1 MLPTRR
7 LDSHNGTGHDGGW
20 SNESHMNFTN
30 AMISA
35 RCLMVCP
42 GLRDL
47 DHQVDGLHDQ
57 LVAADYSTPV
67 ALADNV
73 AHYFSAQLRTPRAC
87 RQMAKAC
94 LKHAAL
100 IALGR
105 LALAEETLESLGIGP
120 NSRLAS
126 LFDSSDVNADGQ
138 LSGEE
143 LQHFEENGN
152 DLLRGNALLQ
162 HFEVTLFEGADCS
175 GQSLVVQNSSS
186 EQRCSACFDVCNKEF
201 SAGSAMSTVNGNE
214 VWSVASNVRSLRV
227 DSGAAKVVL
236 NLCLGT
242 YNYGVAG
249 NELTAVH
256 TVRDGCLN
264 FGSAQAPAHVSAVPL
279 DLLELATGVF
289 LKADVDPFDD
299 RLDSAE
305 AAHLDLDPLIE
316 SADRNGDGV
325 MSIEEYTTLLVHDL
339 ARQAAMHNF
348 MSAES
353 MREAA
358 LAAVTAQAQ
367 GSTDHVTEAQR
378 DVEAQRMF
386 GTDYQQAVDHPAEGV
401 PQPVERGPNGE
412 VIVSG
417 GPDGSDYGD
426 VRDASPVSGSYDPQ
440 QAGDVMMC
448 VDGKDFQAG
457 FCYNYCKM
465 DYPVATLNMC
475 WKKDCPSGWREIA
488 GGMCKKNGFNLA
500 TKAKEHYNRGMGV
513 RPSTCRLGDSFGP
526 GANPDN
532 GNRDFTVV
540 MVSDTQLPWCSGDFK
555 SDVDCAVQENWRL
568 VQGIHDVSKLTWV
581 TDGNGT
587 SQEVAEPL
595 GVFITGDLTAYAH
608 NWQFRLYRQIW
619 ETRAEEDRDKN
630 IKLPVWPGLGNHDY
644 ANNLE
649 GCWWVE
655 EELTWTGYGKNSCAQ
670 RMVAYMRAAVAKCGG
685 QTVVNNFGGHVDHYD
700 KDSAAYTVR
709 YGRIRFVH
717 LHNYPTYRRRELTG
731 VASTMDFLKDEVAEA
746 ERTKDYLV
754 LLIHDVNG
762 HFAPWDTDDQVDRY
776 SYFSE
781 VVAGSRTIAVFSGHF
796 HPIGGMRTGTWA
808 HLRDSRTQ
816 EDLVN
821 AFGESVPSLRGY
833 APDYSAFL
841 VTQWNVARCFWRFGS
856 VQVPRKDQ
864 PRGDPS
870 WKSPQDENQ
879 QNTFQI
885 PDCTVDIDYQP
896 ANSMMVSSS
905 SIARLALSLSVLML
919 ASVFRFL

>member
-1 MLPTRR
+1 
-7 LDSHNGTGHDGGW
+7 
-20 SNESHMNFTN
+20 
-30 AMISA
+30 
-35 RCLMVCP
+35 
-42 GLRDL
+42 
-47 DHQVDGLHDQ
+47 
-57 LVAADYSTPV
+57 
-67 ALADNV
+67 
-73 AHYFSAQLRTPRAC
+73 
-87 RQMAKAC
+87 MAKAC

-120 NSRLAS
+120 RSRLAS
-126 LFDSSDVNADGQ
+126 LFDSSDVNGDGQ

-143 LQHFEENGN
+143 LHSFEENGN

-162 HFEVTLFEGADCS
+162 HFEVTLFAGADCS

-186 EQRCSACFDVCNKEF
+186 EQRCSECFDVCNKEF
-201 SAGSAMSTVNGNE
+201 SGGSAMATVNGNE

-264 FGSAQAPAHVSAVPL
+264 FGTGQAPAHVSAVPL
-279 DLLELATGVF
+279 DLLELSTGVF
-289 LKADVDPFDD
+289 LKADADPFDD

-325 MSIEEYTTLLVHDL
+325 MSIEEYKTLLVHDV
-339 ARQAAMHNF
+339 ARQVAMRNF

-386 GTDYQQAVDHPAEGV
+386 GADYQQAVDHPAAGV
-401 PQPVERGPNGE
+401 PEPVERGPNGE

-417 GPDGSDYGD
+417 GPDGGDYGD
-426 VRDASPVSGSYDPQ
+426 VRDASPVSGTYDPQ

-465 DYPVATLNMC
+465 DYPVATMNMC
-475 WKKDCPSGWREIA
+475 WKKDCPSGWKEIA
-488 GGMCKKNGFNLA
+488 GGMCKKEGFSLA
-500 TKAKEHYNRGMGV
+500 TKAKEHYNRGMGA

-532 GNRDFTVV
+532 GNRDFTVI

-568 VQGIHDVSKLTWV
+568 VQGIHDVGKLTWV

-619 ETRAEEDRDKN
+619 ETRDEEDRDKN

-670 RMVAYMRAAVAKCGG
+670 RMVAYVRAAVAKCGG

-700 KDSAAYTVR
+700 KDSAGYTVR

-731 VASTMDFLKDEVAEA
+731 VASTMDFLKSEVAEA

-796 HPIGGMRTGTWA
+796 HPIGGMRAGTWA

-821 AFGESVPSLRGY
+821 AFGESVPSLRNY

-856 VQVPRKDQ
+856 VQVPTKDQ

-870 WKSPQDENQ
+870 WKSPEDENQ
-879 QNTFQI
+879 QNTFEI
-885 PDCTVDIDYQP
+885 PDCTVDTDYQP
-896 ANSMMVSSS
+896 SNSMMVSAS

-919 ASVFRFL
+919 ASVFRFLA